1 MYRLKKMAKFA
12 KGKIIDIGFAAQP
25 NKYLKGKIYKVVC
38 NITGE
43 IYIGSTVL
51 RLSQRL
57 YVHKNCNQQTRCV
70 EIIKRGDFDI
80 VLIEEFPCENRM

>member
-1 MYRLKKMAKFA
+1 MT
-12 KGKIIDIGFAAQP
+12 QP

-43 IYIGSTVL
+43 MYIGSTVL

-57 YVHKNCNQQTRCV
+57 YVHKHSKQ
-70 EIIKRGDFDI
+70 
-80 VLIEEFPCENRM
+80 